1 MSVMKK
7 KASAGKRLS
16 RLGRYLRDHDIRPL
30 ELADL
35 TGISRQHLYRLR
47 YGRMDAT
54 RNMMLL
60 LTAGCRAIL
69 GRKRVRVGEL
79 FDLGGGRP

>member
-7 KASAGKRLS
+7 KATAGKRLS
-16 RLGRYLRDHDIRPL
+16 RLGRYLRDQDIGPL
-30 ELADL
+30 ELADV

-54 RNMMLL
+54 RDMMLL
-60 LTAGCRAIL
+60 VTAGCRAIL
-69 GRKRVRVGEL
+69 RRKRVRVSEL
-79 FDLGGGRP
+79 FDLEGGRP